1 MSSNTEKIRREIL
14 EILYANVSE
23 SLFDTSSVDR
33 DRLYRGLSYPKRE
46 IDKNINNLEAR
57 RLIKFHYSLFAD
69 DWSSAS
75 LTDEGIEYYESIEIV
90 DNEYSPASNV
100 AHQTFNVQG
109 NFIGS
114 ASQTQRGDILNI
126 NNITS
131 AFDQA
136 KKIVENEEE
145 FDDYDKKKTIEKL
158 EALEE
163 EAKAEKPD
171 ESRVQILW
179 GWIQK
184 YAPSG
189 VVAVLAKIAAEVII
203 RSMLPV

>member
-1 MSSNTEKIRREIL
+1 MSVNAEKIRREIL
-14 EILYANVSE
+14 EILNANVSP
-23 SLFDTSSVDR
+23 SVFDPTYVDR
-33 DRLYRGLSYPKRE
+33 KRLYNALSYPKRE

-57 RLIKFHYSLFAD
+57 RLIRFHYSLFAD
-69 DWSSAS
+69 EWSSVS
-75 LTDEGIEYYESIEIV
+75 ITDEGIEYYESIEVV
-90 DNEYSPASNV
+90 DDTYSPASNI
-100 AHQTFNVQG
+100 AHQTINVQG
-109 NFIGS
+109 PFIGS
-114 ASQTQRGDILNI
+114 VSQTQRGDILNI

-136 KKIVENEEE
+136 KKIVENEAE

-171 ESRVQILW
+171 GSKVQVLW
-179 GWIQK
+179 GWIEK

-189 VVAVLAKIAAEVII
+189 VVAVLATIVAEILI
-203 RSMLPV
+203 RSVL